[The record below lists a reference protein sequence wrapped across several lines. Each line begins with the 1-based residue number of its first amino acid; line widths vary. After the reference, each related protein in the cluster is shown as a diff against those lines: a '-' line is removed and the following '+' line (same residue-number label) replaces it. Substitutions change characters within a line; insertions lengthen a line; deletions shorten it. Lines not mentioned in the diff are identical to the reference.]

1 MASRH
6 HAQREN
12 ESALAYLTHAI
23 LLAQHA
29 NIAAGRSAGLPY
41 PGNRA
46 RCQPAVRAAQ
56 PAQRVASLRA
66 ARNRSLSPGINYATP
81 SILCLSI
88 HFGA

>member
-12 ESALAYLTHAI
+12 EPALPPLTHAI

-41 PGNRA
+41 SGNRA

-56 PAQRVASLRA
+56 PAQRVASLAPR
-66 ARNRSLSPGINYATP
+66 GIDR
-81 SILCLSI
+81 
-88 HFGA
+88 